1 MARNFIRI
9 IEDIEEALSREVR
22 RMVFFERRQ
31 RGNPGVTFREMFDP
45 FTGEFVRKPIEPR
58 FFDDTADS
66 LISTSPRFTLE
77 LLKLYED
84 LETSRLVPAIGN
96 ECVEALSSPGAYA
109 TLFGGNDLLTTNG
122 GTSSTVTLNN
132 RKIRSLTT
140 DHWLRILSGENQ
152 GTYRIDSISLV
163 GNGPHTLTL
172 SNDLLTDLPTF
183 KYNPASGI
191 LAFDTTVDLTA
202 VKAGDALED
211 IAANSII
218 ITAVNASDSSLAVAP
233 GSILVSGQGAKIT
246 RSGDVLQGDDS
257 GDVQYYLIL
266 DPSQP
271 VSGKSTTYR
280 KRSYPIPYTFVY
292 FVKISSRERDD
303 HNAIANR
310 MMQVFNPAR
319 GTLPTIVRSDE
330 SFESET
336 IKGILAGDTTIFVED
351 ATHFYVNE
359 KVRLFDNLDLGEELT
374 IESVNVASNTVT
386 FTTPVTKTYVYDNCP
401 RLVSN
406 YQLCYFERDFRNH
419 ITENK
424 QSEQFWIHRF
434 TYRIE
439 GWIDSRIPDYSTEQ
453 TFEDVGD
460 VNFVEYVMED
470 MEGNERSDPLIP

>member
-1 MARNFIRI
+1 MAIDFIRV
-9 IEDIEEALSREVR
+9 IEDIEEALSREIR

-66 LISTSPRFTLE
+66 LVSTSPRFTLE

-84 LETSRLVPAIGN
+84 LETSRVLPAIGN
-96 ECVEALSSPGAYA
+96 ECVEVLPGPGAYEA
-109 TLFGGNDLLTTNG
+109 LFGGADLLTTNG

-140 DHWLRILSGENQ
+140 SHVLRIQSGENQ
-152 GTYRIDSISLV
+152 GTYRIESISLV

-172 SNDLLTDLPTF
+172 SNDLVIDLPTF
-183 KYNPASGI
+183 KYNPAAGI
-191 LAFDTTVDLTA
+191 IAFDSFVDLTA
-202 VKAGDALED
+202 VKAGDEIED
-211 IAANSII
+211 IAANTIT
-218 ITAVNASDSSLAVAP
+218 ITAVNVGDSTLAVAP
-233 GSILVSGQGAKIT
+233 GSVVVSGQGAKIA
-246 RSGDVLQGDDS
+246 RVGDVLQGDDA
-257 GDVQYYLIL
+257 GDAQYYLVL

-271 VSGKSTTYR
+271 IEGKGTSYR
-280 KRSYPIPYTFVY
+280 KRSFPIPYTFIY
-292 FVKISSRERDD
+292 FIKITSRERDD
-303 HNAIANR
+303 HIAIADR

-319 GTLPTIVRSDE
+319 GTLPMIVRSDE
-330 SFESET
+330 SFESEA
-336 IKGILAGDTTIFVED
+336 IKGVTAGDTTMFVED

-359 KVRLFDNLDLGEELT
+359 KVRLLDNLDIGEELT
-374 IESVNVASNTVT
+374 IQSVNVASKTVT
-386 FTTPVTKTYVYDNCP
+386 FTSPVTKTYAYDNCP
-401 RLVSN
+401 ILVSN
-406 YQLCYFERDFRNH
+406 YRYLYFQRDFRNH
-419 ITENK
+419 VTENR
-424 QSEQFWIHRF
+424 QDEQFWIHRF

-470 MEGNERSDPLIP
+470 MEGTERSDPLIP